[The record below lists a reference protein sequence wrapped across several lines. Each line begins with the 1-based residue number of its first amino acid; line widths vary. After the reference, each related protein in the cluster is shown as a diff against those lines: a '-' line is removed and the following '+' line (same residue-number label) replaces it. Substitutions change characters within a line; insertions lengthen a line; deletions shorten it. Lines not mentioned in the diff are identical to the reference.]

1 MGAAHHVHGH
11 ADRLRR
17 GVKDRA
23 GGSRGARHRVVER
36 RVGDRPHHFRQCA
49 AGDQGRQ
56 DHHRADPEGS
66 RQPRHGRDQ
75 SDRHRLHGL
84 RGFPRGPPRLHG
96 KAQATVSRT
105 VMVIM
110 HKPVDA
116 SGNAPLPTQAA
127 PLPLSRFKVIDL
139 TLARAG
145 PSCVRTLADWRVDV
159 IPVQP
164 PPGDD
169 EIGELVGRRDGSDF
183 QNLHRNK
190 RAITLNLKTDEGRE
204 ILMRLAEQADVVVE
218 NMRPGVTKRLGVDF
232 ESVKKRN
239 PRIVYG
245 SISGFGQYGP
255 YTSRPSIDQ
264 IAQGMSGIMS
274 VTGLPGQGPV
284 RVGVAVTDIMAGAF
298 LAQGVLIALLDREV
312 SGEGRWVQT
321 SLIEAGLTLLDF
333 QATRWTMDKKVP
345 PQEGNYHPT
354 NVPMGLYPTADGFLT
369 LAATSN
375 KNFQTLCKLIDRENA
390 AADPRFASAALRGR
404 NKEALN
410 ELIAGALRGKTS
422 REWFEILVEAGLLCR

>member
-1 MGAAHHVHGH
+1 M
-11 ADRLRR
+11 
-17 GVKDRA
+17 
-23 GGSRGARHRVVER
+23 HRPVDTP
-36 RVGDRPHHFRQCA
+36 GTTTPH
-49 AGDQGRQ
+49 
-56 DHHRADPEGS
+56 
-66 RQPRHGRDQ
+66 
-75 SDRHRLHGL
+75 
-84 RGFPRGPPRLHG
+84 
-96 KAQATVSRT
+96 AQAAR
-105 VMVIM
+105 
-110 HKPVDA
+110 
-116 SGNAPLPTQAA
+116 
-127 PLPLSRFKVIDL
+127 LPLSRFKVIDL

-145 PSCVRTLADWRVDV
+145 PSCVRTLADWGADV
-159 IPVQP
+159 IRVEP

-204 ILMRLAEQADVVVE
+204 ILMRLAEAADVVVE
-218 NMRPGVTKRLGVDF
+218 NMRPGVTRRLGVDF

-255 YTSRPSIDQ
+255 YAERPSIDQ

-274 VTGLPGQGPV
+274 VTGIPGQGPL

-298 LAQGVLIALLDREV
+298 LAQGILIALLDREV

-321 SLIEAGLTLLDF
+321 SLIEAGITLLDF

-345 PQEGNYHPT
+345 PQEGNNHPT
-354 NVPMGLYPTADGFLT
+354 NTPMGLFATADGYLN

-375 KNFQTLCKLIDRENA
+375 KNFQKFCGIIDRDKMA
-390 AADPRFASAALRGR
+390 TDPRFASAALRRR

-410 ELIAGALRGKTS
+410 ETIATALRARST
-422 REWFEILVEAGLLCR
+422 REWFERMVEAGLPCGPVYSIKDTFADPQVEALRIKRSVTHPRLGELDLVAQPCEITGFDREIRTATPDLGEHNDEVLGSLGYGAEEIEKLKAAGVI

>member
-1 MGAAHHVHGH
+1 M
-11 ADRLRR
+11 
-17 GVKDRA
+17 
-23 GGSRGARHRVVER
+23 
-36 RVGDRPHHFRQCA
+36 Q
-49 AGDQGRQ
+49 
-56 DHHRADPEGS
+56 
-66 RQPRHGRDQ
+66 
-75 SDRHRLHGL
+75 
-84 RGFPRGPPRLHG
+84 
-96 KAQATVSRT
+96 
-105 VMVIM
+105 
-110 HKPVDA
+110 KPVETSHPA
-116 SGNAPLPTQAA
+116 AA
-127 PLPLSRFKVIDL
+127 PAETPRLPLSRFKVIDL

-145 PSCVRTLADWRVDV
+145 PSCVRTLADWGADV
-159 IPVQP
+159 IRVEP
-164 PPGDD
+164 PPEDG
-169 EIGELVGRRDGSDF
+169 EANELVGRRDGSDF

-204 ILMRLAEQADVVVE
+204 ILMRLAEQADVIVE

-232 ESVKKRN
+232 DSVKRRN

-255 YTSRPSIDQ
+255 YTARPSIDQ

-298 LAQGVLIALLDREV
+298 LAQGILIALLDREV

-321 SLIEAGLTLLDF
+321 SLIESGIALLDF

-354 NVPMGLYPTADGFLT
+354 NTPMGLFPTADSFLN

-375 KNFQTLCKLIDRENA
+375 KNFQKFCRLIERQKM
-390 AADPRFASAALRGR
+390 AADPRFASPGLRGR

-410 ELIAGALRGKTS
+410 ELIAGALRAKTS
-422 REWFEILVEAGLLCR
+422 REWFEIMVAEGIPCGPVYSIKDVFADPQVEALRIKRSVAHPRLGEIDLIAQPCEITGFDREIRTATPDLGEHNDEILRSLGYDSDAIARLKAARAI